1 MSLCVQK
8 GNPHSPLYAVEF
20 VSLHIIVADQANLT
34 NTVAC
39 DNGFCHGGGVG
50 CWFNQLGYWLTMM
63 VFVAVSYSSQ
73 ISIYDGRQ
81 GCGGHDKTI
90 VVLSEG
96 PSIGHGGHA

>member
-1 MSLCVQK
+1 MMVFVMVV
-8 GNPHSPLYAVEF
+8 GPH
-20 VSLHIIVADQANLT
+20 
-34 NTVAC
+34 
-39 DNGFCHGGGVG
+39 GVG

-96 PSIGHGGHA
+96 QSIGHVGHA